1 MLTRGGFDGSAR
13 RPYDE
18 SVGLLRLALGLACCG
33 SLALTAMPSFAGD
46 PFFEV
51 RASKHR
57 DGPYLETMQD
67 VNVPIGDAKSLYW
80 KVKHI
85 TGGTLEMRFTDALT
99 ETPNPE
105 GLEIR
110 WFRGTKEITTEVKGS
125 GYEFKLPKD
134 SRKLFRAR
142 VKAVG
147 PSDGACVVGQA
158 DRIDPP
164 FSDNAGFAVNGPCV

>member
-1 MLTRGGFDGSAR
+1 MRSW
-13 RPYDE
+13 
-18 SVGLLRLALGLACCG
+18 LRFALGLACCG
-33 SLALTAMPSFAGD
+33 ALALAAGPASAGD

-51 RASKHR
+51 SASKHK
-57 DGPYLETMQD
+57 DGPYLNTTQN

-80 KVKHI
+80 KVKHV
-85 TGGTLEMRFTDALT
+85 TGGKLEMRFTDALT

-110 WFRGTKEITTEVKGS
+110 WFKGTKEITDEVKGS
-125 GYEFKLPKD
+125 GYEFTLPNG
-134 SRKLFRAR
+134 SRKFFRAR

-147 PSDGACVVGQA
+147 TSDGACVVGQA

-164 FSDNAGFAVNGPCV
+164 FSDNTGFAVNGPCV